1 MDPEPG
7 IQANWITAMAVTT
20 QRDLRTGTPFWLRH
34 GEIRI
39 PCRPLAAD
47 ATTDVAIVGAG
58 VSGALIADA
67 MLRAG
72 RSVAVLDRRGPVKG
86 STPAS
91 TALLQFEI
99 DQPLLQLA
107 EKIGYRRAVRAYW
120 RSATAV
126 DFLRGRIADMGLR
139 CGFRERQ
146 TVYLPGNVLNVTE
159 LKREAAAR
167 AAVGLRSRFI
177 DAASLRVLTGI
188 ERRGA
193 VLSSGAAEVDPAAM
207 VAGLWRSAL
216 ACGARI
222 YAPTE
227 VVDIR
232 SGRAGVRLATA
243 DGPVVRARYAVF
255 ATGYEVVKLIDPH
268 GYKVMSTWAMAT
280 APQPDRLW
288 PSRCLIWEAADPYL
302 YLRTTADG
310 RVIVGGEDEEF
321 SDADERDALIPKK
334 IAAIRRKL
342 GKLMPALD
350 TRPDFAWAGCFG
362 ASASGLPAIGAIPG
376 TPRCFAVMG
385 YGGNGITFSV
395 IAAQIIQRAIQG
407 LPDPDAELFALR
419 E

>member
-1 MDPEPG
+1 MSPPWRG
-7 IQANWITAMAVTT
+7 AVIAK
-20 QRDLRTGTPFWLRH
+20 RDLRTGTPFWLRR
-34 GEIRI
+34 GDVRV
-39 PCRPLAAD
+39 PCQPLAAD
-47 ATTDVAIVGAG
+47 LTIDVAVVGAG

-67 MLRAG
+67 ILRSG
-72 RSVAVLDRRGPVKG
+72 NSVAVLDRRGPVKG

-99 DQPLLQLA
+99 DQPLIHLA
-107 EKIGYRRAVRAYW
+107 RKIGRERAVRAYW

-126 DFLRGRIADMGLR
+126 DFLRGRIADLGLR

-167 AAVGLRSRFI
+167 AEVGLRSRFI
-177 DAASLRVLTGI
+177 DAKMLRAMTSI

-193 VLSSGAAEVDPAAM
+193 ILSSGAGEVDPAAL

-216 ACGARI
+216 TRGARI
-222 YAPTE
+222 HAPAE
-227 VVDIR
+227 VVDIQ
-232 SGRAGVRLATA
+232 SGRSRVMLATA
-243 DGPVVRARYAVF
+243 GGPVVRARHAVF
-255 ATGYEVVKLIDPH
+255 ATGYKVVKLVRSK

-280 APQPDRLW
+280 RPQPAKLW
-288 PSRCLIWEAADPYL
+288 PGHCLIWEAADPYL
-302 YLRTTADG
+302 YLRTTLDG

-321 SDADERDALIPKK
+321 SDEARRDALIPQK

-342 GKLMPALD
+342 ARLMPALD

-362 ASASGLPAIGAIPG
+362 ASATGLPAIGAIPG
-376 TPRCFAVMG
+376 AARCFSVMG

-407 LPDPDAELFALR
+407 LPDPDADLFALPS
-419 E
+419 

>member
-1 MDPEPG
+1 VSTRRRG
-7 IQANWITAMAVTT
+7 TVTV

-34 GEIRI
+34 GAIRV
-39 PCRPLAAD
+39 RSQPLGRD
-47 ATTDVAIVGAG
+47 LKIDVAVVGAG

-67 MLRAG
+67 LLRSG
-72 RSVAVLDRRGPVKG
+72 KTVAVLDRRGPVEG

-99 DQPLLQLA
+99 DQPLILLTQ
-107 EKIGYRRAVRAYW
+107 KIGQQRAVRAYW

-126 DFLRGRIADMGLR
+126 DFLRGRIADLGLR

-159 LKREAAAR
+159 LKQEAAAR
-167 AAVGLRSRFI
+167 AEIGLRSRFI
-177 DAASLRVLTGI
+177 DAKLLQAMTGI

-193 VLSSGAAEVDPAAM
+193 ILSSGAGEVDPAAM

-216 ACGARI
+216 TRGARI

-227 VVDIR
+227 VVDIQ
-232 SGRAGVRLATA
+232 SGRSRVTLTTA
-243 DGPVVRARYAVF
+243 DGHVVRARHAAF
-255 ATGYEVVKLIDPH
+255 ATGYEVVKLVKPK

-280 APQPDRLW
+280 APQPAKLW
-288 PSRCLIWEAADPYL
+288 PGRCLIWEAADPYL
-302 YLRTTADG
+302 YLRTTLDG

-321 SDADERDALIPKK
+321 SDEERRDALIPKK

-342 GKLMPALD
+342 ARLMPALD

-362 ASASGLPAIGAIPG
+362 ASAHGLPAIGVIPG
-376 TPRCFAVMG
+376 VARCFAVMG

-407 LPDPDAELFALR
+407 LPDPDADLFAFPA
-419 E
+419 

>member
-1 MDPEPG
+1 MDLKPG
-7 IQANWITAMAVTT
+7 IQANWNTAMAVTT

-67 MLRAG
+67 ILRAD

-126 DFLRGRIADMGLR
+126 DFLRGRIADLGLR

-146 TVYLPGNVLNVTE
+146 TVYLPGNLLNVKE
-159 LKREAAAR
+159 LEREAAAR

-177 DAASLRVLTGI
+177 DAASLRALTGI

-216 ACGARI
+216 ARGARI

-243 DGPVVRARYAVF
+243 EGPVVRARYAVF

-302 YLRTTADG
+302 YLRTTPDG

-334 IAAIRRKL
+334 MAAIRRKL

>member
-1 MDPEPG
+1 MSTRRRG
-7 IQANWITAMAVTT
+7 TVTV

-34 GEIRI
+34 GAIRV
-39 PCRPLAAD
+39 RSQPLGRD
-47 ATTDVAIVGAG
+47 LKIDVAVVGAG

-67 MLRAG
+67 LLRSG
-72 RSVAVLDRRGPVKG
+72 KTVAVLDRRGPVEG

-99 DQPLLQLA
+99 DQPLILLTQ
-107 EKIGYRRAVRAYW
+107 KIGQQRAVRAYW

-126 DFLRGRIADMGLR
+126 DFLRGRIADLGLR

-159 LKREAAAR
+159 LKQEAAAR
-167 AAVGLRSRFI
+167 AEIGLRSRFI
-177 DAASLRVLTGI
+177 DAKLLQAMTGI

-193 VLSSGAAEVDPAAM
+193 ILSSGAGEVDPAAM

-216 ACGARI
+216 TRGARI

-227 VVDIR
+227 VVDIQ
-232 SGRAGVRLATA
+232 SGRSRVTLTTA
-243 DGPVVRARYAVF
+243 DGHVVRARHAAF
-255 ATGYEVVKLIDPH
+255 ATGYEVVKLVKPK

-280 APQPDRLW
+280 APQPAKLW
-288 PSRCLIWEAADPYL
+288 PGRCLIWEAADPYL
-302 YLRTTADG
+302 YLRTTLDG

-321 SDADERDALIPKK
+321 SDEERRDALIPKK

-342 GKLMPALD
+342 ARLMPALD

-362 ASASGLPAIGAIPG
+362 ASAHGLPAIGVIPG
-376 TPRCFAVMG
+376 VARCFAVMG

-407 LPDPDAELFALR
+407 LPDPDADLFAFPA
-419 E
+419 

>member
-1 MDPEPG
+1 MSPPWRG
-7 IQANWITAMAVTT
+7 AVIAK
-20 QRDLRTGTPFWLRH
+20 RDLRTGTPFWLRR
-34 GEIRI
+34 GDVRV
-39 PCRPLAAD
+39 PCQPLAAD
-47 ATTDVAIVGAG
+47 LTIDVAVVGAG

-67 MLRAG
+67 ILRSG
-72 RSVAVLDRRGPVKG
+72 NSVAVLDRRGPVKG

-99 DQPLLQLA
+99 DQPLIHLA
-107 EKIGYRRAVRAYW
+107 RKIGRERAVRAYW

-126 DFLRGRIADMGLR
+126 DFLRGRIADLGLR

-167 AAVGLRSRFI
+167 AEVGLRSRFI
-177 DAASLRVLTGI
+177 DAKMLRAMTGI

-193 VLSSGAAEVDPAAM
+193 ILSSGAGEVDPAAL

-216 ACGARI
+216 TRGARI
-222 YAPTE
+222 HAPAE
-227 VVDIR
+227 VVDIQ
-232 SGRAGVRLATA
+232 SGRSRVMLATA
-243 DGPVVRARYAVF
+243 GGPVVRARHAVF
-255 ATGYEVVKLIDPH
+255 ATGYEVVKLVRSK

-280 APQPDRLW
+280 RPQPAKLW
-288 PSRCLIWEAADPYL
+288 PGHCLIWEAADPYL
-302 YLRTTADG
+302 YLRTTLDG

-321 SDADERDALIPKK
+321 SDEARRDALIPQK

-342 GKLMPALD
+342 ARLMPALD

-362 ASASGLPAIGAIPG
+362 ASATGLPAIGAIPG
-376 TPRCFAVMG
+376 AARCFSVMG

-407 LPDPDAELFALR
+407 LPDPDADLFALPS
-419 E
+419 

>member
-1 MDPEPG
+1 MSPPWRG
-7 IQANWITAMAVTT
+7 AVIAK
-20 QRDLRTGTPFWLRH
+20 RDLRTGTPFWLRR
-34 GEIRI
+34 GDVRV
-39 PCRPLAAD
+39 PCQPLAAD
-47 ATTDVAIVGAG
+47 LTIDVAVVGAG

-67 MLRAG
+67 ILRSG
-72 RSVAVLDRRGPVKG
+72 NSVAVLDRRGPVKG

-99 DQPLLQLA
+99 DQPLIHLA
-107 EKIGYRRAVRAYW
+107 RKIGRERAVRAYW

-126 DFLRGRIADMGLR
+126 DFLRGRIADLGLR

-167 AAVGLRSRFI
+167 AEVGLRSRFI
-177 DAASLRVLTGI
+177 DAKMLRAMTGI

-193 VLSSGAAEVDPAAM
+193 ILSSGAGEVDPAAL

-216 ACGARI
+216 TRGARI
-222 YAPTE
+222 HAPAE
-227 VVDIR
+227 VVDIQ
-232 SGRAGVRLATA
+232 SGRSRVMLATA
-243 DGPVVRARYAVF
+243 GGPVVRARHAVF
-255 ATGYEVVKLIDPH
+255 ATGYEVVKLVRSK

-280 APQPDRLW
+280 RPQPAKLW
-288 PSRCLIWEAADPYL
+288 PGHCLIWEAADPYL
-302 YLRTTADG
+302 YLRTTLDG

-321 SDADERDALIPKK
+321 PDEARRDALIPQK

-342 GKLMPALD
+342 ARLMPALD

-362 ASASGLPAIGAIPG
+362 ASATGLPAIGAIPG
-376 TPRCFAVMG
+376 AARCFSVMG

-407 LPDPDAELFALR
+407 LPDPDADLFALPS
-419 E
+419 